1 MTKRTPSQEYS
12 AALAKRNAAQE
23 KAQEKF
29 DNWRLDQLEKS
40 LDDRDSII
48 KIESDPNLSPE
59 QLLELFKSLRGWPRI
74 VLGLYQAELTN
85 ITAADGPG
93 KPSDIAYENIG
104 KVVGLGPDR
113 IKALCNEARR
123 QLKEGMPAG
132 FVVNM
137 TAAEFEVR
145 ILRRNCARRAEEN
158 GVGFRATDF

>member
-48 KIESDPNLSPE
+48 KIESDPSLSPE
-59 QLLELFKSLRGWPRI
+59 QRLELFKSLRGWPRI
-74 VLGLYQAELTN
+74 VLGLYKAEREN
-85 ITAADGPG
+85 ISADDGDG
-93 KPSDIAYENIG
+93 KPSDIAYEKVG
-104 KVVGLGPDR
+104 QVVGLGPDR

-123 QLKEGMPAG
+123 HLKEGMPAG

-137 TAAEFEVR
+137 TAAEFERR
-145 ILRRNCARRAEEN
+145 ILRREPHS
-158 GVGFRATDF
+158 